1 MKWTLADF
9 VEMDNQFTFKMERQK
24 ELHCTKV
31 SLDTSSCSR

>member
-9 VEMDNQFTFKMERQK
+9 VEMDSQFEFKMERQN
-24 ELHCTKV
+24 ELHCTKA